1 MGFKSDFGIRLKELR
16 KRKNLSQEK
25 FSEMINIAQNTLSSI
40 ETGTHFCSAETIE
53 RIINILEIEPTELFN
68 FGYKNPKYKLLD
80 NITFT
85 LKNNP
90 DKIDEVWKIVKAI
103 TD

>member
-1 MGFKSDFGIRLKELR
+1 MGFKNEFGARLKELR
-16 KRKNLSQEK
+16 KRKGLSQEK

-40 ETGTHFCSAETIE
+40 ETGCHFCSAETIE
-53 RIINILEIEPTELFN
+53 RIINALEIEPVELFN
-68 FGYKNPKYKLLD
+68 FGYKNSEYKLLD

-90 DKIDEVWKIVKAI
+90 GKIDEVWKIVKAI